1 MEHPNDSN
9 NDVDIMLSLY
19 ENLDT
24 LDNLL
29 NCSED
34 RDSIINYEK
43 LFLTQPMVFENNIE
57 RYLTHIAN
65 NPETKLWEYLHETL
79 TTDECSQFINQFL
92 NYLPK
97 SKKDIQQLVNI
108 FTKLITQSISDLIN
122 MCNYRDDEYID
133 AKLIFNTL
141 MTNISVDNWSG
152 EVTVIYLF
160 LETSNLLDKF
170 IKWAIKIE
178 NDYRVKINI
187 EMMLHSN
194 ASLPDIYITNIAGVL
209 LNAWSFTEY
218 TNTWPSNIEVNE
230 DNKNI
235 NKNININ
242 TNTNNIINPLYIMNK
257 SCNIKWYDKK
267 YKWKQFNTIT
277 NLFFSIL
284 NVMRVGIVPIFTRY
298 KIYKKKLGNPL
309 DMQMMFMKDQLT
321 KYYNET
327 KQVVELDGLH
337 DLINNFYLTTYSILK
352 AMRLE
357 YDMIIDDMFNDMTFY
372 IMFYTFLP
380 NGDSNI
386 VSSNNVYINE
396 EFCKFLIDI
405 TLSKKYTN
413 NISIKYDFVL
423 IIKELILK
431 AQFRKSLIES
441 YVESL
446 VNLYNEIQQTN
457 IPIQEQFVIAKII
470 TSFKTVDQLIVN
482 ALLKNV
488 NGVKKMLYNMLNN
501 LNTVHELI
509 DKLYK
514 ELDRYSHILSTNT
527 NATTRMNRVI
537 VSYEEDIFSG
547 MCLYTKILS
556 NMKKFIVLFNNDK
569 QLVDVLICDEIL
581 SSFATFMNQS
591 VNRLASIKYKDSMN
605 FKHFKNIHLDV
616 ESYVANIM
624 TILTVVNKYSD
635 MKEFTCN
642 HVFCIENYDKL
653 QKYVKNVQYN
663 DIFEKLHND
672 LDEEENI
679 DYPDEFLDPITY
691 TKIKEPCLIP
701 GMSGFEDLHF
711 DKTTILKQLLV
722 KNENPYTRAPLTQE
736 DFETYNNLEEIQLK
750 NKLFKE
756 RIMNYKI

>member
-9 NDVDIMLSLY
+9 DDVDIMLSLY
-19 ENLDT
+19 EDLNT

-34 RDSIINYEK
+34 RDSILNYEK
-43 LFLTQPMVFENNIE
+43 LFLTQPVVFENNIE

-92 NYLPK
+92 NYLHRT
-97 SKKDIQQLVNI
+97 KKDIQQLVNI
-108 FTKLITQSISDLIN
+108 FTKLITQSISELIN

-141 MTNISVDNWSG
+141 ISNISVDNWSG

-218 TNTWPSNIEVNE
+218 TNTN
-230 DNKNI
+230 
-235 NKNININ
+235 N
-242 TNTNNIINPLYIMNK
+242 TISPLYIMNK

-267 YKWKQFNTIT
+267 YKWKQCNTIT
-277 NLFFSIL
+277 KLFFSIL
-284 NVMRVGIVPIFTRY
+284 NVMRVGIVPILTRY
-298 KIYKKKLGNPL
+298 KIYKKKLGNPF

-327 KQVVELDGLH
+327 KQVVELDGLY
-337 DLINNFYLTTYSILK
+337 DLINNFYLTTFPTFK

-372 IMFYTFLP
+372 IMFYTLSP

-386 VSSNNVYINE
+386 VSPNNVYINE

-413 NISIKYDFVL
+413 NISIKYDFVM
-423 IIKELILK
+423 IIQELLLK
-431 AQFRKSLIES
+431 AQFRESLIES

-457 IPIQEQFVIAKII
+457 IPIQEQFIVSKII
-470 TSFKTVDQLIVN
+470 TSFKTVDKLIVN

-501 LNTVHELI
+501 LNTVNELI

-514 ELDRYSHILSTNT
+514 ELDRYSHILNT
-527 NATTRMNRVI
+527 NIRMNKIVI
-537 VSYEEDIFSG
+537 SYEQDIFSG
-547 MCLYTKILS
+547 MRLYTKILS
-556 NMKKFIVLFNNDK
+556 NMKKFIVLFSNDK
-569 QLVDVLICDEIL
+569 QLIDVLICDEIL

-605 FKHFKNIHLDV
+605 FKQYKDIHLDV

-624 TILTVVNKYSD
+624 TILSIVNRYSD

-642 HVFCIENYDKL
+642 HVFSIENYDKL

-672 LDEEENI
+672 PDEEENI

-711 DKTTILKQLLV
+711 DKSTILKQLLV

-736 DFETYNNLEEIQLK
+736 EFETYNNLEEVQLK